1 MSNVTEYQYE
11 IIQQFLLRLYNSLDG
26 IVVEKEFKI
35 IQDFVLGIHTLVD
48 VERSTKKP
56 VTLSVSKIL
65 SDKEASFARKANRLM
80 PKKDYR

>member
-48 VERSTKKP
+48 VERACGHP
-56 VTLSVSKIL
+56 VTLSVAKIL
-65 SDKEASFARKANRLM
+65 DKKEAEFARKANRLM